1 MIKLRDSIEGEES
14 FESLLIKRRSV
25 RSFNPKQITFQ
36 QLSNILFA
44 SYGTINNGPH
54 KTVPSAGALYPL
66 SIYVIVGKESVDNLN
81 NGIYRYLPITNSIE
95 IIKEGDVRR
104 RIAIGCLGQAF
115 ISKAPIIIIIAANF
129 ERMKY
134 KYGNRGIRY
143 ALIEAGHSCQ
153 NIELATLSLG
163 LVSCPVGAFT
173 DSEIVK
179 TLGLSDYEIPVYVI
193 PIGNEDK

>member
-1 MIKLRDSIEGEES
+1 MIKLKDPIEGEEA

-36 QLSNILFA
+36 QLSNVLFA
-44 SYGTINNGPH
+44 SYGTISNGPH

-66 SIYVIVGKESVDNLN
+66 SIYVVVGKESLDNLK

-95 IIKEGDVRR
+95 IIKEGDARR
-104 RIAIGCLGQAF
+104 GIAIGCLGQAF

-153 NIELATLSLG
+153 NIELAALSLG

-179 TLGLSDYEIPVYVI
+179 TIGLSDYEIPIYVI